1 MTIDKA
7 IGNLSASAYGGMT
20 TLDQHFKDAC
30 KLGIEALK
38 WVKQTRKVTYEPA
51 YPLLPGETK

>member
-1 MTIDKA
+1 MNINESIKEQELYLQHSDQWIHERLDEA
-7 IGNLSASAYGGMT
+7 IR
-20 TLDQHFKDAC
+20 
-30 KLGIEALK
+30 LGIEALK